1 MKDYK
6 SAILLYFSAF
16 SSAVPFQ
23 DVPSS
28 TQAFHDSDS
37 RVAVK
42 MSCMVCSFKGGSA
55 LTPGAG
61 PPEEFPG
68 AAKLTVP
75 WFPMLPPVVELNLFS
90 SAIQS

>member
-1 MKDYK
+1 MKDHK
-6 SAILLYFSAF
+6 LIILLYFSAF

-23 DVPSS
+23 DVPSN

-42 MSCMVCSFKGGSA
+42 ISFMVCSFKGGSA
-55 LTPGAG
+55 LIPG
-61 PPEEFPG
+61 PEEFPG
-68 AAKLTVP
+68 AGKLAVP
-75 WFPMLPPVVELNLFS
+75 WFPTVVELNLLS